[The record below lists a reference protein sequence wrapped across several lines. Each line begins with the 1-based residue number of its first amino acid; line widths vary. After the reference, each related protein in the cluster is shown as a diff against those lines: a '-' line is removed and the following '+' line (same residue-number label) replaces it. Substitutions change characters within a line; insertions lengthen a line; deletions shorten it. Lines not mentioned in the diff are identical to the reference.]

1 MVWST
6 ITINLFKIQKSHPIP
21 DDLICSLRVL
31 PHQQNTGGFFVA
43 VLKKVA
49 ALPWE
54 STKTVENTTPVAED
68 KDADEAEA
76 VKEAP
81 RSPTR
86 KKRRMQGFKED
97 PYFFFEKDEESWP
110 SIK

>member
-1 MVWST
+1 M
-6 ITINLFKIQKSHPIP
+6 IR
-21 DDLICSLRVL
+21 SLRVL

-49 ALPWE
+49 PLPWE
-54 STKTVENTTPVAED
+54 STKTVETTTTKVEED
-68 KDADEAEA
+68 KDSVGVEA
-76 VKEAP
+76 VKEEKAP

-86 KKRRMQGFKED
+86 KKRRIQGFKED
-97 PYFFFEKDEESWP
+97 PYIFFEKDEQSWP